1 MKVLVVGGA
10 GYIGS
15 HMVKMLSKAG
25 HDVTTLDNLS
35 NGYRDAV
42 KYGEFVEGDIA
53 DAVLLSK
60 LFSDNA
66 FDGVMHFASYIQ
78 VGESV
83 EKPSMYYRNNVSNTQ
98 VLLDAM
104 VEHGVKRFIFS
115 STAATFGEPDYTPI
129 DEKHPQSP
137 INPYGHSKLMVEQI
151 LRDFDHAYGLK
162 SVSLRYFNAAG
173 ADPDGELGE
182 RHIPETH
189 LIPLVLQAASGRR
202 DNITIFGTDYD
213 TPDGTCIRDYIHIN
227 DLCSAHLLG
236 LEHLVAGGE
245 TRAYN
250 MGNGMG
256 YSIKELIDITKEVT
270 GNDFTVLM
278 GERRGGDPARL
289 VADSTLL
296 QKELGWKPELADLAD
311 IIRHAW
317 EWELKSSQ
325 WVVEISR

>member
-15 HMVKMLSKAG
+15 HMVKMLSQAG
-25 HDVTTLDNLS
+25 HQATTLDNLS

-42 KYGEFVEGDIA
+42 KYGDFIEGDTA
-53 DAVLLSK
+53 DAGLLDK
-60 LFSDNA
+60 LFTENS

-83 EKPSMYYRNNVSNTQ
+83 ENPSMYYRNNVTNTQ

-104 VEHGVKRFIFS
+104 VEHGIKHFIFS
-115 STAATFGEPDYTPI
+115 STAATFGEPEYTPI
-129 DEKHPQSP
+129 DEAHPQKP

-151 LRDFDHAYGLK
+151 LRDFDHAYGLR
-162 SVSLRYFNAAG
+162 SVILRYFNAAG
-173 ADPDGELGE
+173 ADPGGELGE

-189 LIPLVLQAASGRR
+189 LVPLVLQAASGRR
-202 DNITIFGTDYD
+202 DHITIFGIDYD
-213 TPDGTCIRDYIHIN
+213 TPDGTCIRDYIHVN

-245 TRAYN
+245 SKAFN
-250 MGNGMG
+250 MGNGQG
-256 YSIKELIDITKEVT
+256 YSIKEVIDVAKKVT
-270 GNDFTVLM
+270 GNDFAVTL
-278 GERRGGDPARL
+278 GERRDGDPARL

-296 QKELGWKPELADLAD
+296 QKVLGWKPEYADLET

-317 EWELKSSQ
+317 AWEQKSDD
-325 WVVEISR
+325 WSRNS

>member
-25 HDVTTLDNLS
+25 HDVVTLDNLS
-35 NGYRDAV
+35 NGYKDAV
-42 KYGEFVEGDIA
+42 KYGEFIEGDIA
-53 DAVLLSK
+53 DAELLNN
-60 LFSDNA
+60 LFSKTA

-83 EKPSMYYRNNVSNTQ
+83 EKPSMYYKNNVTNTQ

-104 VEHGVKRFIFS
+104 LEHGIKSFIFS
-115 STAATFGEPDYTPI
+115 STAATFGEPEYIPI
-129 DEKHPQSP
+129 DEAHPQKP

-151 LRDFDHAYGLK
+151 LADFDHAYGLK

-173 ADPDGELGE
+173 ADAEGELGE

-189 LIPLVLQAASGRR
+189 LVPLVLQAASGRR
-202 DNITIFGTDYD
+202 DNIAIFGTDYD
-213 TPDGTCIRDYIHIN
+213 TPDGTCVRDYIHIN

-236 LEHLVAGGE
+236 LEHLVAGGDSK
-245 TRAYN
+245 AYN
-250 MGNGMG
+250 MGNGQG
-256 YSIKELIDITKEVT
+256 YSIKEVIDVAKKVT
-270 GNDFTVLM
+270 GNDFEVKLA
-278 GERRGGDPARL
+278 ERRDGDPAKL

-296 QKELGWKPELADLAD
+296 QKELGWSPQYTDLET

-317 EWELKSSQ
+317 EWEQKYQ
-325 WVVEISR
+325 EWKV